1 MIKAEIEKYV
11 KNAVGAFMRKSA
23 LSSRESVFVEI
34 SVPENENF
42 GHYSTN
48 VALKLSKEI
57 KKNPITVAEE
67 IVKNLN
73 LNTQFS
79 KLISRV
85 EVTQPGFVNF
95 WISQKI
101 LQENIKE
108 IISKKEKFGKGEKK
122 NQTIVVEYSSPNI
135 AKPLGIHHLSSTI
148 IGQALV
154 DILRFYGYKVVSL
167 SFPGDW
173 GTQFGLLIAGYKRWG
188 DRKKIEINPI
198 DELLDLYIRFSLE
211 AKENTEL
218 LNEGRNEFKKL
229 EDGNRENLK
238 LWKWFSA
245 VSMSEFERVYKILGI
260 KIENTIPESYYEPEL
275 KNLVKDAIERKIAE
289 TGNDNSII
297 IRIPGSE
304 TPEIIQKSDGAT
316 IYTTRELA
324 AIKHRFNKWKADKIL
339 YLGDNRQQAFHLAQ
353 VFRCAEL
360 LGLAKPNQLEHI
372 KFGMMLAEGGE
383 KFATREGKLIKL
395 EDVLNEAIKRSGEV
409 VEKLNPKISGKEK
422 EIIAKVVGV
431 GALKFFALSR
441 TRNSDIVFNWNQML
455 SLKGAS
461 APYIQYVYARFKNVF
476 KKSPFFFGGPNVYLL
491 KEKKELDL
499 IFHLSRF
506 GEAVEDAVKNYEPN
520 KIADYL
526 LRLAEKANVFYETAP
541 ILKAEKPL
549 MKARLALAE
558 AVTIIV
564 KNGLNLLG
572 INVLEKM

>member
-1 MIKAEIEKYV
+1 MIKADIGKYAGEAV
-11 KNAVGAFMRKSA
+11 KKLFNCEPDF
-23 LSSRESVFVEI
+23 EI
-34 SVPENENF
+34 SVPEKENF

-48 VALKLSKEI
+48 AALKLAKTFKQNPMEI
-57 KKNPITVAEE
+57 AKALTDNLKQTTNNLFEKIEVVA
-67 IVKNLN
+67 
-73 LNTQFS
+73 
-79 KLISRV
+79 
-85 EVTQPGFVNF
+85 PGFINF
-95 WISQKI
+95 WLSPKI
-101 LQENIKE
+101 LQERVKE
-108 IISKKEKFGKGEKK
+108 ILSKKEKIGRGEEK
-122 NQTIVVEYSSPNI
+122 NKTIVVEYSSPNI
-135 AKPLGIHHLSSTI
+135 AKPLGIHHLSSTV

-154 DILRFYGYKVVSL
+154 NILRFDGYKAVSL

-188 DRKKIEINPI
+188 DRKKIEANPI
-198 DELLDLYIRFSLE
+198 DELLDLYVKFSSA
-211 AKENTEL
+211 AKENPGL

-229 EDGNRENLK
+229 EDGDKENLE

-245 VSMSEFERVYKILGI
+245 VSMSEFEKVYKMLGI

-275 KNLVKDAIERKIAE
+275 KGLVKDAVERKIAE
-289 TGNDNSII
+289 TGDDNSII

-360 LGLAKPNQLEHI
+360 LGLAKPGQLEHV
-372 KFGMMLAEGGE
+372 KFGMMLAEGGK

-395 EDVLNEAIKRSGEV
+395 EDVLSEAIKRSGEI
-409 VEKLNPKISGKEK
+409 VEKLNPKISGAEK
-422 EIIAKVVGV
+422 ERIAKAVGA

-441 TRNSDIVFNWNQML
+441 TRNSDIVFDWNQML

-461 APYIQYVYARFKNVF
+461 APYIQYVYARFKNVL
-476 KKSPFFFGGPNVYLL
+476 KKSPFFFGGPDISLL
-491 KEKKELDL
+491 KEKNELDL

-506 GEAVEDAVKNYEPN
+506 GEAVEDSAKTYEPSR
-520 KIADYL
+520 IADYL
-526 LRLAEKANVFYETAP
+526 LRLAEKANAFYETSP

-558 AVTIIV
+558 AVTIVI